1 MAPATATTTS
11 GLGITGLE
19 HFRSAV
25 DLALTEADAD
35 ERLGPLL
42 SATHLRMRFEFTDAD
57 LGLNVAAGEG
67 SHHLT
72 WSFGAAV
79 WPARFVLSMSVPV
92 ANRFLQGA
100 ESLAIAIAHGQMRFT
115 GESRAALRYL
125 PATRLLVGSYRRV
138 VERDFPDLLVA

>member
-1 MAPATATTTS
+1 MAATATASSAPSATVAR
-11 GLGITGLE
+11 
-19 HFRSAV
+19 FREAL

-42 SATHLRMRFEFTDAD
+42 SATHLRLRLEFTDAD
-57 LGLNVAAGEG
+57 LGLNLAAGEG
-67 SHHLT
+67 EHNLT
-72 WSFGAAV
+72 WSFGAPT
-79 WPARFVLSMSVPV
+79 WPALLVLAMPVAV

-100 ESLAIAIAHGQMRFT
+100 ESLAVGLARGQVRCT

-125 PATRLLVGSYRRV
+125 PATRLLAGCYRTV